1 MVTVSQVHN
10 QYCSYLEA
18 LYLYFLSVPASRPGA
33 APLPGLLL
41 DVYLVR
47 QARRA
52 AQMLADAYRNRRT
65 VQWDASTHPCTV
77 PDDDELAAVQYEDC
91 QDPLT
96 IADNQGRVLMWHL
109 PGVITEVFQ
118 VRQNTYVHRQLSM
131 TEYKRA
137 IWHATIGLNPLL
149 SHNRPKA
156 SASWRENIENFR
168 EPQEG
173 DDLKPACVAFSPGWF
188 WLGHAGA
195 NDVPLVSRL
204 LTDPNTGPAG
214 HMWLDQMA
222 HPHIIISGMLR
233 IMHPDLYDAGRASIE
248 ALRSDPDR
256 ASIVDLWHNPF
267 NALSVITNRAS
278 PVHRD
283 MLSPKEWYDILM
295 TIGGDPSST
304 SSFRLWVSDFLTKPE
319 RSPHSRALASPTM
332 FHRRRRSGYVWH
344 TLCDA
349 MYIAGWDAGPGY
361 VLGWGGNGFSRLGTR
376 SV

>member
-52 AQMLADAYRNRRT
+52 AQMLADAYRNR
-65 VQWDASTHPCTV
+65 
-77 PDDDELAAVQYEDC
+77 LQYEDC

-188 WLGHAGA
+188 WLGHA
-195 NDVPLVSRL
+195 VR
-204 LTDPNTGPAG
+204 
-214 HMWLDQMA
+214 
-222 HPHIIISGMLR
+222 LR
-233 IMHPDLYDAGRASIE
+233 I
-248 ALRSDPDR
+248 
-256 ASIVDLWHNPF
+256 
-267 NALSVITNRAS
+267 
-278 PVHRD
+278 
-283 MLSPKEWYDILM
+283 
-295 TIGGDPSST
+295 
-304 SSFRLWVSDFLTKPE
+304 DFPNCSLK
-319 RSPHSRALASPTM
+319 
-332 FHRRRRSGYVWH
+332 V
-344 TLCDA
+344 
-349 MYIAGWDAGPGY
+349 
-361 VLGWGGNGFSRLGTR
+361 
-376 SV
+376 

>member
-52 AQMLADAYRNRRT
+52 AQMLADAYRNR
-65 VQWDASTHPCTV
+65 
-77 PDDDELAAVQYEDC
+77 LQYEDC

-118 VRQNTYVHRQLSM
+118 
-131 TEYKRA
+131 RA
-137 IWHATIGLNPLL
+137 IWQATIGLNPLL
-149 SHNRPKA
+149 SQNRPKA

-188 WLGHAGA
+188 WLGHA
-195 NDVPLVSRL
+195 VR
-204 LTDPNTGPAG
+204 
-214 HMWLDQMA
+214 
-222 HPHIIISGMLR
+222 LR
-233 IMHPDLYDAGRASIE
+233 I
-248 ALRSDPDR
+248 
-256 ASIVDLWHNPF
+256 
-267 NALSVITNRAS
+267 
-278 PVHRD
+278 
-283 MLSPKEWYDILM
+283 
-295 TIGGDPSST
+295 
-304 SSFRLWVSDFLTKPE
+304 DFPNCSLK
-319 RSPHSRALASPTM
+319 
-332 FHRRRRSGYVWH
+332 V
-344 TLCDA
+344 
-349 MYIAGWDAGPGY
+349 
-361 VLGWGGNGFSRLGTR
+361 
-376 SV
+376 